1 MGSAQADGITTNEG
15 TETAEPKRR
24 AGGRRRGAKVLS
36 RADRP
41 LRWAEALELPGTLI
55 ADLPCPPAL
64 SLRVGGLSC
73 LVRLD
78 SAIGSTRSASGDQVV
93 LDADEWRAI
102 VLGAEADRL
111 WSRDFAGL
119 CARKRSDPSWRID
132 AEVALAGAQPDERE
146 RWSAAR
152 VLERVGA
159 EVVAI
164 ELEAA

>member
-41 LRWAEALELPGTLI
+41 LR
-55 ADLPCPPAL
+55 